1 MAVFIVS
8 GFFVP
13 RKGVITMKNSSKTN
27 IRNLAVTAVM
37 AAIGAVL
44 MFIELSLPII
54 PSFIKLD
61 FSELPALVTSFA
73 LGPIYGVLVCLI
85 KNVVHLFVT
94 NSAGIGELANFLM
107 GAVFVFTA
115 GIIYKKKKT
124 RVSALIACIIGAFL
138 MGLISLPINYYITYP
153 FYTRVFFG
161 GDANIIIAMYK
172 AIFSEVENLWQCLM
186 VFNFPFTFA
195 KGIID
200 SLICFIIYKRISP
213 LLKNKV

>member
-1 MAVFIVS
+1 
-8 GFFVP
+8 
-13 RKGVITMKNSSKTN
+13 MKNSSKTN

-107 GAVFVFTA
+107 GAVFVFSA

-124 RVSALIACIIGAFL
+124 RVNALIACIIGAFL

-153 FYTRVFFG
+153 FYTKVFFG
-161 GDANIIIAMYK
+161 GDVNIIIATYQ
-172 AIFSEVENLWQCLM
+172 AIFSEVENLWQCLI
-186 VFNFPFTFA
+186 VFNFPFTFV

-200 SLICFIIYKRISP
+200 SLICFFIYKRIS
-213 LLKNKV
+213 LFLKNKV